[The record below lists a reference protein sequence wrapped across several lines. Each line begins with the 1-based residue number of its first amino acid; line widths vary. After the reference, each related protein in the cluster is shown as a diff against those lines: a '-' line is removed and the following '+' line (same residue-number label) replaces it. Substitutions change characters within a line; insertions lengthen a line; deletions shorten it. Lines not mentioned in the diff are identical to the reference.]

1 MRHFLIPLTVVS
13 FLIVS
18 LARGLTAEEKVYY
31 VVVYG
36 GTSAAVIAAQPTAL
50 MGKSVIVVS
59 PDKHLGGLSSG
70 GLGATDSGKQDAI
83 GGLAKGFYHRLW
95 QHYQADDAWTFEPK
109 PEAMEGQGGRGIN
122 NTTQTMWVFEPSAA
136 EGVFES
142 IVQEHQIE
150 VLREERLDRENGV
163 EKQGNLI
170 ESITTLS
177 GKTFRGRMF
186 IDATYEG
193 DLMAAAG
200 VTYTVGR
207 ESNDA
212 YGETLNGVQVGMSR
226 YHQFAGFVDPYVERG
241 NPESGL
247 LPGVHPEING
257 PDGSA
262 DELVQ
267 AYNLRVCMTDL
278 PENRLDWEKPQGYDE
293 LQYELLFR
301 SIEAGQTE
309 FTTFSRMP
317 NRKTDSN
324 NNFAVSTDF
333 IGQNYDY
340 PDASYQRRAEIYQE
354 HLRWHQGLFWTLANH
369 ERVPEEIRQV
379 FQKWGRARDEFQ
391 ENGGWSWQM
400 YIRESRRMVGDF
412 VVTQNH
418 LQRKTETPRPIGMGS
433 YQMDSHNTQRYVART
448 EDGRA
453 TVRNEGDVEVG
464 LSQPYPIDYGA
475 ILPKKAECAN
485 LLDPVTVSTTHIAY
499 GSIRMEPVF
508 MILGQSAAT
517 AAVLSIEA
525 GCAPQDLP
533 YETLRARLESDGQR
547 LVWDK

>member
-1 MRHFLIPLTVVS
+1 MRNCIPLT
-13 FLIVS
+13 LVS
-18 LARGLTAEEKVYY
+18 LLFVSLFSRLSAEEKVYD

-36 GTSAAVIAAQPTAL
+36 GTSAAVIAAQQTAL
-50 MGKSVIVVS
+50 MGKSVVVVS

-83 GGLAKGFYHRLW
+83 GGLSKGFYHRLW
-95 QHYQADDAWTFEPK
+95 QYYQADNVWTFEPK
-109 PEAMEGQGGRGIN
+109 PKEMQGQGGPGIN
-122 NTTQTMWVFEPSAA
+122 NDSQTMWIFEPSAA
-136 EGVFES
+136 EKVFES
-142 IVQEHQIE
+142 IIQECGIE
-150 VLREERLDRENGV
+150 VLRDEWLDRENGV
-163 EKQGNLI
+163 IKEGNLI
-170 ESITTLS
+170 KSITTLS
-177 GKTFRGRMF
+177 GKTFSGRMF

-200 VTYTVGR
+200 VTYTIGR

-212 YGETLNGVQVGMSR
+212 YGETLNGVQVAMSR
-226 YHQFAGFVDPYVERG
+226 SHQFAGVVDPYIERG
-241 NPESGL
+241 NPDSGL

-262 DELVQ
+262 DKLVQ
-267 AYNLRVCMTDL
+267 AYNLRLCLTDL
-278 PENRLDWEKPQGYDE
+278 PENRLDWEKPEGYDE
-293 LQYELLFR
+293 LQYEILFR
-301 SIEAGQTE
+301 SIEAGQTI
-309 FTTFSRMP
+309 FTNYSKMP

-324 NNFAVSTDF
+324 NNFAVSTDY

-340 PDASYQRRAEIYQE
+340 PDASYERRAEIYQE
-354 HLRWHQGLFWTLANH
+354 HLKWHQGLFWTLANH
-369 ERVPEEIRQV
+369 ERVPEDIRQK
-379 FQKWGRARDEFQ
+379 FHLWGRARDEFQ
-391 ENGGWSWQM
+391 ENGNWSWQM

-418 LQRKTETPRPIGMGS
+418 LQLKAETPRPIGMGS

-448 EDGRA
+448 EDGRV

-464 LSQPYPIDYGA
+464 LSKPYPIDYGA
-475 ILPKKAECAN
+475 ILPKKSECAN

-533 YETLRARLESDGQR
+533 YETLRARLENDGQC
-547 LVWDK
+547 LTWNK